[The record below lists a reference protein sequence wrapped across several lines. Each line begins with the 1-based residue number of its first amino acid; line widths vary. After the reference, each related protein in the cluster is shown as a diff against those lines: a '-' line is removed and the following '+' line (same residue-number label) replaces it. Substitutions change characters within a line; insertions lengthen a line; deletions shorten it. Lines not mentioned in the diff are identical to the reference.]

1 MAYNLLA
8 RVRLSAYALPLALM
22 AALVLMVINESGYR
36 NALSAQR
43 STAERV
49 DAQAELQ
56 ELQRRLL
63 DAETGQRGF
72 LLSARESYLEPY
84 RSALASIPRTL
95 QGLDEFYGGDLRR
108 REPIRKIERATQA
121 KLSELAL
128 TLQLYGEGKH
138 EQWHQLMLSDI
149 GREQMDELRRSVTLL
164 RNVENESIRSN
175 REALV
180 RALNLSR
187 IGIHLMALL
196 ALVALVLMLRKA
208 RALDRATVEHARA
221 LAAERDL
228 LEQQVTRRTADLT
241 ELARHLQTAR
251 EDERAR
257 VARDLHDELG
267 ALLTATK
274 LDAARLKRTLGHMS
288 PEAEDRLKR
297 LNATVD
303 QGIAMKRRII
313 EDLRPSSLDNLG
325 LKAAL
330 EIQAREFAQRTELA
344 VRCELQP
351 VQLSERAQIVVYRLV
366 QESLTNIAKYAK
378 AKEVTV
384 RLAPQGDAQVRVS
397 VRDNGVGFDPKV
409 AQPRAHGLLGMRYRI
424 EAEGGTMTVAS
435 GSGLGTTIEA
445 TLPAAAAPVPDRSGD
460 VRR

>member
-1 MAYNLLA
+1 MAYTPLA
-8 RVRLSAYALPLALM
+8 RLRLSTYALPLALM
-22 AALVLMVINESGYR
+22 TALVLAVINESGYR
-36 NALSAQR
+36 NALGAQH

-63 DAETGQRGF
+63 DAETAQRGY
-72 LLSARESYLEPY
+72 LLSGRESYLEPY
-84 RSALASIPRTL
+84 DSALASLPGLLR
-95 QGLDEFYGGDLRR
+95 GLDAFYDSDLRR
-108 REPIRKIERATQA
+108 REPMQKVERAVEA

-128 TLQLYGEGKH
+128 TLQLYREGKH

-164 RNVENESIRSN
+164 RDVENESIRGN
-175 REALV
+175 RAALV
-180 RALNLSR
+180 RTLSLSR

-208 RALDRATVEHARA
+208 RALDRATAEHALA

-228 LEQQVTRRTADLT
+228 LEQQVARRTAELT

-274 LDAARLKRTLGHMS
+274 LDAARLKRTLGLMS

-325 LKAAL
+325 LVAAL

-351 VQLSERAQIVVYRLV
+351 VQLGERAQITVYRLV

-378 AKEVTV
+378 ATQVTV
-384 RLAPQGDAQVRVS
+384 RVLPQDDAQVRVS
-397 VRDNGVGFDPKV
+397 VQDNGVGFDPKL

-424 EAEGGTMTVAS
+424 EAEGGTMKVESAP
-435 GSGLGTTIEA
+435 GRGTTIQA
-445 TLPAAAAPVPDRSGD
+445 TLPGATASPASSDLQA
-460 VRR
+460 